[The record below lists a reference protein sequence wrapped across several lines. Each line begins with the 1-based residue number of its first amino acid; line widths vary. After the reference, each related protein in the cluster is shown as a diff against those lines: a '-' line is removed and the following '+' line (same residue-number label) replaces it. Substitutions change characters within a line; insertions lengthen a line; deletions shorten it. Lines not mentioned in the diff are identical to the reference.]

1 MGFFDWLIDPVPF
14 GVLVACSILY
24 NRAVYPE
31 ESFTKVKKYGL
42 TMLLTQDEGVKTF
55 IASLTSQL
63 SGLLSHLR
71 SLCLLPG
78 LLANALVFA
87 QWFRVAGCCRVAG
100 GREAAADCAGNH
112 EQGHQRGSRAL
123 ELQHRDRR
131 RGRRE
136 GVRATL
142 TRIPH
147 LRPLPGHPK

>member
-1 MGFFDWLIDPVPF
+1 MV
-14 GVLVACSILY
+14 CSILY

-71 SLCLLPG
+71 SPCLLPG
-78 LLANALVFA
+78 VLANALVFA
-87 QWFRVAGCCRVAG
+87 QWFRNAGCFRVAG
-100 GREAAADCAGNH
+100 GREAAADCAGDH

-123 ELQHRDRR
+123 ELQHSDRR

-136 GVRATL
+136 GVRAHSLEFPIFALSL
-142 TRIPH
+142 TIQSTRCVMV
-147 LRPLPGHPK
+147 